1 MDSSVFKAN
10 CHFAPGVCIHV
21 GLNCPRDGKQGR
33 KTYRPSESAGE
44 KSIAVADDGVLIIA
58 LVIHS
63 SSHCCQIFT

>member
-1 MDSSVFKAN
+1 VDSSVFEAN
-10 CHFAPGVCIHV
+10 CHFAPGVCIHIK
-21 GLNCPRDGKQGR
+21 LDYPRDGEQGR
-33 KTYRPSESAGE
+33 KTYRSLESAGE